1 MIKKIDIIE
10 RSVYTAC
17 MGNGEYL
24 EQMKNPVYSDVL
36 LELSPNLVIF
46 LDSENNVCKMSRAAR
61 LYFSPEGAFDPTGH
75 NIYTLVKNPVL
86 TLFMKKWEEKLNKG
100 IEIDETFPL
109 DISQNDQYEWF
120 QIRARN
126 VDFEGR
132 LIGKVFFVSNVTELY
147 SQKKILDTLMG
158 SFPGDVIVFDRTLR
172 ILLISDTVAR
182 RNGFHS
188 WRDVAGRSL
197 RDLPKIDVSYLE
209 TMLDRIILTDE
220 PIHDVFKYA
229 RGQGET
235 RWYYVDVRTIKS
247 TAGVFGYIMTQFDI
261 TGEIKPKAVL
271 EAIME
276 SSSDSIVIVNPEGII
291 EYASKVMVHAF
302 GIQDWRSVV
311 NHPWAHLFQ
320 DSHMGTR
327 GFSELVDGDPTKPR
341 QGTITLEAPD
351 GKQHYN
357 YRIDPLSYQSENFGT
372 MSIATNTTELAVA
385 RDKAESAVRA
395 KAAFFANMS
404 HELRTPINAVLG
416 MNELLSR
423 TPLTSLQKNY
433 AAYIKS
439 SASLLLSTINDILDF
454 SRLEDWKLGLNVA
467 PYDTV
472 NMIQD
477 VMKQVVLKTIEKE
490 LSFTVDLDPAIPA
503 SLVGDELRVRQ
514 ILINLLNNAVKFTD
528 QGEINLAVSIA
539 GKTKRDSVLLSF
551 RVRDTGIGIPKERQ
565 EGLFERFSRIENGRN
580 VSVEGSGLGLSICR
594 GLVSLMGGTISVE
607 SDEGVGSVFTAR
619 IAQAIPPGAGPLV
632 KFGTLASVSALVYEP
647 DLPSLGAI
655 KRMCAAAGVKMESCS
670 SEEDFG
676 RMLADARFAWTHVI
690 FGYRTGYQRAV
701 AAVQRHP
708 SVKWL
713 ALLSLADFIGTGKD
727 PSIDFYF
734 RPFLIT
740 AFAKFLRG
748 EHVDFASTLPLSN
761 GLGVSQQFFRANGV
775 RALVV
780 DDSSVNRKVSEG
792 FLRALD
798 IQVDEAESGIE
809 ALAKA
814 EKNMYDLIL
823 LDHLMPGMDGVE
835 TAPRLRTLAG
845 YRATPIIA
853 MTANAGSAYT
863 EMYRK
868 AGMNDV
874 IHKPVDFTE
883 FAACIKRWLPASKI
897 VGASIPALE
906 SSGSAP
912 VSSSPVATAAVPE
925 PPPVA
930 DSSVAMPD
938 VPPSRRVSDW
948 IPGLDRKSGVEFTG
962 SPENLEMILKV
973 FARTGSKMLE
983 QLEAGRR
990 SGNVSLFRT
999 ATHSLISSCANIGG
1013 EKISSMARDL
1023 EQAIIGGNVTVIDA
1037 LYPDVHSEL
1046 EKIIAG
1052 VRAHLD
1058 QAGSPSRPEGK

>member
-1 MIKKIDIIE
+1 MANSDY
-10 RSVYTAC
+10 S
-17 MGNGEYL
+17 
-24 EQMKNPVYSDVL
+24 EQMKKPVYSDVL

-46 LDSENNVCKMSRAAR
+46 LDSGNVVCSMSQAAR
-61 LYFSPEGAFDPTGH
+61 QYFSPEKSFNPVGQ
-75 NIYTLVKNPVL
+75 NIFSLVKNPVL

-100 IEIDETFPL
+100 VEIDETFPL
-109 DISQNDQYEWF
+109 DLNQKDHYEWF
-120 QIRARN
+120 QVRAKS

-132 LIGKVFFVSNVTELY
+132 LIGKVFFVSNITELY

-172 ILLISDTVAR
+172 ILLISDSVAR

-188 WRDVAGRSL
+188 WRDVAGKSL
-197 RDLPKIDVSYLE
+197 RDLPKLDVSYIE
-209 TMLDRIILTDE
+209 AILDRIILTDE
-220 PIHDVFKYA
+220 PIHDVLKQPRA
-229 RGQGET
+229 QGES

-261 TGEIKPKAVL
+261 TGEIKPKAIL
-271 EAIME
+271 EAIMD
-276 SSSDSIVIVNPEGII
+276 SSSDSILIVNPEGIV
-291 EYASKVMVHAF
+291 EYASKVMVHAY

-311 NHPWAHLFQ
+311 NHPW
-320 DSHMGTR
+320 SHIFRSANMETDA
-327 GFSELVDGDPTKPR
+327 FSELYTGDLSKSR
-341 QGTITLEAPD
+341 QGTIALEAPD

-357 YRIDPLSYQSENFGT
+357 YRIDPLAYQSENFGI
-372 MSIATNTTELAVA
+372 MSIATNTTELVSA
-385 RDKAESAVRA
+385 RDRAESAVRA

-423 TPLTSLQKNY
+423 TPLSSLQKNY

-454 SRLEDWKLGLNVA
+454 SRMEDWKLGLNVA
-467 PYDTV
+467 PYDTA

-477 VMKQVVLKTIEKE
+477 VIKQVVLKTIERE

-503 SLVGDELRVRQ
+503 SLIGDELRVRQ

-528 QGEINLAVSIA
+528 QGEINLSVAIA
-539 GKTKRDSVLLSF
+539 GKAKGDSVLLSF
-551 RVRDTGIGIPKERQ
+551 RVRDTGIGIPKEKQ
-565 EGLFERFSRIENGRN
+565 QGLFERFSRIENGRN
-580 VSVEGSGLGLSICR
+580 VSVEGSGLGLSICK

-607 SDEGVGSVFTAR
+607 SDEGAGSVFTAR
-619 IAQAIPPGAGPLV
+619 ITQAIPPAAEPLAR
-632 KFGTLASVSALVYEP
+632 FGTLASVSALVYEE
-647 DLPSLGAI
+647 DAPSLGAI
-655 KRMCAAAGVKMESCS
+655 KRMCATAGVKMESCS
-670 SEEDFG
+670 SEAEFE
-676 RMLADARFAWTHVI
+676 RLISDARFAWTHVI
-690 FGYRTGYQRAV
+690 FGYRGGYQRAV
-701 AAVQRHP
+701 AAVKRHP

-727 PSIDFYF
+727 PAIDFHF
-734 RPFLIT
+734 RPLIIT
-740 AFAKFLRG
+740 SFAKFLRG
-748 EHVDFASTLPLSN
+748 EHVDFASALPMSN
-761 GLGVSQQFFRANGV
+761 GLGVGQQFFRANGV

-809 ALAKA
+809 ALAKT

-835 TAPRLRTLAG
+835 TAVRLRKVPG

-853 MTANAGSAYT
+853 MTANSGSEYT

-874 IHKPVDFTE
+874 IHKPVDFNE
-883 FAACIKRWLPASKI
+883 FAACIKRWLPVAKI
-897 VGASIPALE
+897 AGASISERE
-906 SSGSAP
+906 SSATESSA
-912 VSSSPVATAAVPE
+912 AAAVPAAASR
-925 PPPVA
+925 V
-930 DSSVAMPD
+930 DVLSSPAGA
-938 VPPSRRVSDW
+938 SSAKSDW
-948 IPGLDRKSGVEFTG
+948 IPGLDRESGIGFTG

-973 FARTGSKMLE
+973 FARTGPKMLD
-983 QLEAGRR
+983 QFEAGRR

-1013 EKISSMARDL
+1013 EKLSSMARDL
-1023 EQAIIGGNVTVIDA
+1023 EQAIIAGNVAVVDA

-1052 VRAHLD
+1052 VREHLG
-1058 QAGSPSRPEGK
+1058 QAGSPAPVEEK

>member
-1 MIKKIDIIE
+1 
-10 RSVYTAC
+10 
-17 MGNGEYL
+17 MGNGEYS

-46 LDSENNVCKMSRAAR
+46 LDSENTVCRMSQAAR
-61 LYFSPEGAFDPTGH
+61 LFFSPDDAFEPIGH
-75 NIYTLVKNPVL
+75 NIFTLVKNPIL

-109 DISQNDQYEWF
+109 DIQQNDQYEWF

-132 LIGKVFFVSNVTELY
+132 LIGKVFFVSNITELY
-147 SQKKILDTLMG
+147 SQKKILDTLME

-172 ILLISDTVAR
+172 VLLISDAVAR

-197 RDLPKIDVSYLE
+197 RDLPRLDVASIE
-209 TMLDRIILTDE
+209 SMLDRIILTDE
-220 PIHDVFKYA
+220 PIHDVFKYSRA
-229 RGQGET
+229 QGET

-261 TGEIKPKAVL
+261 TGEIKPKAIL

-276 SSSDSIVIVNPEGII
+276 SSSDSIVIVNPEGIV
-291 EYASKVMVHAF
+291 EYVSKVMVHAY
-302 GIQDWRSVV
+302 GIQDWRSAV
-311 NHPWAHLFQ
+311 NHPWSHLFQ
-320 DSHMGTR
+320 SSHFGANA
-327 GFSELVDGDPTKPR
+327 FSELVSGDPSKPR
-341 QGTITLEAPD
+341 QGTITLKASE
-351 GKQHYN
+351 GNLHYN
-357 YRIDPLSYQSENFGT
+357 YRINPLSYQGENFGV
-372 MSIATNTTELAVA
+372 MSIATNTTELVAA
-385 RDKAESAVRA
+385 RDRAESAVRA

-423 TPLTSLQKNY
+423 TALTSLQKNY

-454 SRLEDWKLGLNVA
+454 SRMEDWKLGLNVA
-467 PYDTV
+467 PYNTAS
-472 NMIQD
+472 MIQD
-477 VMKQVVLKTIEKE
+477 VIKQVVLKTIEKE
-490 LSFTVDLDPAIPA
+490 LSFTVDLDPSIPA
-503 SLVGDELRVRQ
+503 SLIGDELRVRQ
-514 ILINLLNNAVKFTD
+514 ILINLLNNAMKFTD
-528 QGEINLAVSIA
+528 QGEINLTVAIA
-539 GKTKRDSVLLSF
+539 GKAKSDSVLLSF
-551 RVRDTGIGIPKERQ
+551 RVRDTGIGIPKEKQ
-565 EGLFERFSRIENGRN
+565 QGLFERFSRIENGRN
-580 VSVEGSGLGLSICR
+580 ISIEGSGLGLSICK

-607 SDEGVGSVFTAR
+607 SDEGAGSVFTAR
-619 IAQAIPPGAGPLV
+619 ITQTIPSGAEPLAR
-632 KFGTLASVSALVYEP
+632 FGTLASSSVLVYEEDAP
-647 DLPSLGAI
+647 TLASI
-655 KRMCAAAGVKMESCS
+655 KRMCAAAGVKTELCS
-670 SEEDFG
+670 S
-676 RMLADARFAWTHVI
+676 DAEFDRLISDERFAWTHVI
-690 FGYRTGYQRAV
+690 FGYRTGYSKAV
-701 AAVQRHP
+701 AAARRHP

-713 ALLSLADFIGTGKD
+713 ALLSLSDFIGTGKD

-734 RPFLIT
+734 RPFIVT
-740 AFAKFLRG
+740 AFARFLRG
-748 EHVDFASTLPLSN
+748 DHVDFASTLPLSN
-761 GLGVSQQFFRANGV
+761 GLGASQQFFRANGV

-823 LDHLMPGMDGVE
+823 LDHLMPGLDGVE
-835 TAPRLRTLAG
+835 TATRLRKVPG

-853 MTANAGSAYT
+853 MTANVGSSYT

-874 IHKPVDFTE
+874 IHKPVDFNE
-883 FAACIKRWLPASKI
+883 FAACIKRWLPAAKI
-897 VGASIPALE
+897 VGSSVPASGSSGAE
-906 SSGSAP
+906 SSLPAIPDPGAASDAQ
-912 VSSSPVATAAVPE
+912 VAVP
-925 PPPVA
+925 PA
-930 DSSVAMPD
+930 AQSAKT
-938 VPPSRRVSDW
+938 DW
-948 IPGLDRKSGVEFTG
+948 ISGLDRESGIGFTG

-973 FARTGSKMLE
+973 FARTGPKMLD
-983 QLEAGRR
+983 QFEAGRR
-990 SGNVSLFRT
+990 SGNVPQFRT

-1013 EKISSMARDL
+1013 ERLSAMARDL
-1023 EQAIIGGNVTVIDA
+1023 EQAIIAGNAAVIDS

-1052 VRAHLD
+1052 VREHLGL
-1058 QAGSPSRPEGK
+1058 AGSPAPVEGK